1 MTDPLLRMLAALPQ
15 GEPDPDRAAHVRA
28 TCHAVLERRRVR
40 RSTRSNGSAHLW
52 ELAVAGLGAIY
63 LTETLRQAL
72 LFYGV
77 L

>member
-40 RSTRSNGSAHLW
+40 RSAQPTGAARPW
-52 ELAVAGLGAIY
+52 ELVVAGLGGIY